1 MEAHFLRRDNR
12 FLATVDV
19 NGKETKAHVANSGR
33 LGELLSPGNT
43 VFLTPVDG
51 ARTRK
56 TAFDV
61 TLVQVGCVLVSM
73 DARLPS
79 KLLKEAV
86 EAGSL
91 PELADH
97 EDVVEEVPLGD
108 SRIDLMLVRGSE
120 RFYIETKSVTLVE
133 ERTALF
139 PDAPTARGAKHLRSL
154 EAAVKAGHRAAA
166 VFVVQREDAV
176 SCAVDG
182 ISDPQFAA
190 AIESAA
196 AAGVEVYAYRCNVTT
211 RSIAISDR
219 IPYVPP
225 HHE

>member
-1 MEAHFLRRDNR
+1 M
-12 FLATVDV
+12 
-19 NGKETKAHVANSGR
+19 
-33 LGELLSPGNT
+33 
-43 VFLTPVDG
+43 FLTPVDSVR
-51 ARTRK
+51 ARK
-56 TAFDV
+56 TSFDA
-61 TLVQVGCVLVSM
+61 TLVQADNVLVSM

-86 EAGSL
+86 EAGLL
-91 PELADH
+91 PGFAGY
-97 EDVVEEVPLGD
+97 EDVVEEVPLGE
-108 SRIDLMLVRGSE
+108 SRIDLLLVRGSE
-120 RFYIETKSVTLVE
+120 RFYLETKSVTLVAE
-133 ERTALF
+133 GTALF

-154 EAAVKAGHRAAA
+154 EAAANAGHRAAA

-182 ISDPQFAA
+182 ISDPRFAA
-190 AIESAA
+190 AIVSAA
-196 AAGVEVYAYRCNVTT
+196 AAGVEVYAYRCDVTT